1 MEHDW
6 MVERQLRERSR
17 RLWLHG
23 TLRELDGSDPE
34 ELREDGQDGAKPQHD
49 EIAVWVQRAA
59 TEIIAANVKLDAL
72 GVARSAPDSAVTYT
86 LAERI
91 QMLADLSAPRR

>member
-6 MVERQLRERSR
+6 MVERELRERSR
-17 RLWLHG
+17 RLRDNW
-23 TLRELDGSDPE
+23 RELNPGE
-34 ELREDGQDGAKPQHD
+34 VREDGGDGAEPQHD
-49 EIAVWVQRAA
+49 EVAGWVQRAA
-59 TEIIAANVKLDAL
+59 TEIIAANMKLDAL
-72 GVARSAPDSAVTYT
+72 GVARSAPRSDVNYT